1 MARYLLN
8 EPPQPPEFGMTE
20 MQDSWK
26 VIVPV
31 DTAADQA
38 R

>member
-8 EPPQPPEFGMTE
+8 EPPQPPEFGMAE
-20 MQDSWK
+20 MRRDLEGHR
-26 VIVPV
+26 PAG
-31 DTAADQA
+31 TAAEAA